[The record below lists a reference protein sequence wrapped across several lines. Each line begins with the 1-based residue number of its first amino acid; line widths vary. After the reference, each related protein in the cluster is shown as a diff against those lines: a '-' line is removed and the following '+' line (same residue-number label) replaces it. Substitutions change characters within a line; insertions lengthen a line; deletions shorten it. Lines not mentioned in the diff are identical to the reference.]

1 MRIVMDN
8 GGMGQFIAGLR
19 KEKQLTQ
26 KDLADRLHITDKAVS
41 KWERGL
47 SCPDIALLSDLAAI
61 LDVTVDELLRGERCP
76 AEEGPQEAKIENII
90 EYAEKSVNGRVRA
103 AQKICA
109 AVYSALSIVGAAVC
123 LICNM
128 AVSGRLTWSLIPI
141 ISIAFAWLALF
152 PLIRFGTKG
161 IEITLAMLSVF
172 VVPYLYILMELIGKT
187 SAGFAPDITEEF
199 PFRLS
204 RKMALIA
211 LVFFWS
217 VYGAFRVFRKRKLLA
232 AALSCLFA
240 VCTCLIINY
249 SLAGLLGTAVIDGWD
264 VLVIGLLL
272 AGGAAFFVWDRRQQ
286 PV

>member
-1 MRIVMDN
+1 MDN

-26 KDLADRLHITDKAVS
+26 KDLADKLHITDKAVS

-47 SCPDIALLSDLAAI
+47 SCPDIALLSELAAI

-128 AVSGRLTWSLIPI
+128 AVSGRLTWSLIPVV
-141 ISIAFAWLALF
+141 SIAFAWLALF

-204 RKMALIA
+204 RKMALIG